1 MAGTAAVVRL
11 EDVHKTYRTGEVD
24 VHAVRGVSLEIAR
37 GEFVAF
43 MGSSGSGKSTLMNL
57 LGCLDRPTRGR
68 YLLDGFDVS
77 GLDRDQLA
85 DIRNRK
91 LGFVFQSFNLLP
103 RTSALENVELPLL
116 YGEHRLTNAEL
127 GEKARKVLA
136 TVGLSGREDHH
147 PSQLSGG
154 QQQRVAI
161 ARALINDP
169 EVVLADEPTGN
180 LDSRTSLEIM
190 DIFQKLNE
198 RGITIVMVTHE
209 TDIAAFAK
217 RNIVMRD
224 GTVQTDQPSRTTPDC
239 GKRNEEFGDQEM
251 KFEST
256 FKIAFRAL
264 RRNKLRSVLTA
275 LGIIIGVGAVIA
287 MVSIGNGAKAQVEQ
301 QIASL
306 GENVILIFSG
316 SVTSSGIRTG
326 WGSAGTLKIEDAEAI
341 RREVP
346 GVIAV
351 SEEVIS
357 TRQVSAGN
365 QNWFTRVYGESPEYF
380 DIRQWPLSDGASFT
394 GQDVRSSNK
403 VCVIG
408 RTTASQ
414 VFGSEDPIGQVLRI
428 QGVPFLVTGVL
439 TPKGLSPQGTDQDD
453 IVIMPYTSAMKRVIG
468 GSTLR
473 GINVQVASPNDL
485 APAQQQITELLR
497 QRHNIRAGRDDDFT
511 VRNQQEI
518 AETATATSRIMA
530 LLLGAIASVSLIVG
544 GIGIMNIM
552 LVSVTERTREIGV
565 RLAVGAHGRD
575 ILTQF
580 LIEAVTLSVIGG
592 AIGILLGL
600 GASRMLSVFAHWPTL
615 ISIPSIIAAF
625 FVSAAVGIF
634 FGFYPAREAAR
645 LDPIEALRYE

>member
-1 MAGTAAVVRL
+1 VR
-11 EDVHKTYRTGEVD
+11 VD
-24 VHAVRGVSLEIAR
+24 
-37 GEFVAF
+37 
-43 MGSSGSGKSTLMNL
+43 
-57 LGCLDRPTRGR
+57 
-68 YLLDGFDVS
+68 
-77 GLDRDQLA
+77 
-85 DIRNRK
+85 
-91 LGFVFQSFNLLP
+91 
-103 RTSALENVELPLL
+103 
-116 YGEHRLTNAEL
+116 
-127 GEKARKVLA
+127 
-136 TVGLSGREDHH
+136 
-147 PSQLSGG
+147 
-154 QQQRVAI
+154 
-161 ARALINDP
+161 
-169 EVVLADEPTGN
+169 
-180 LDSRTSLEIM
+180 
-190 DIFQKLNE
+190 
-198 RGITIVMVTHE
+198 
-209 TDIAAFAK
+209 
-217 RNIVMRD
+217 
-224 GTVQTDQPSRTTPDC
+224 
-239 GKRNEEFGDQEM
+239 
-251 KFEST
+251 ST

-326 WGSAGTLKIEDAEAI
+326 WGNAGTLKIEDAEAI

-357 TRQVSAGN
+357 TSQVSAGN
-365 QNWFTRVYGESPEYF
+365 QNWFTRIYGESPEYF
-380 DIRQWPLSDGASFT
+380 DIRKWPLSDGANFT
-394 GQDVRSSNK
+394 PQDVRSANK

-414 VFGSEDPIGQVLRI
+414 VFGSESPIGQILRI
-428 QGVPFLVTGVL
+428 KGVPFLVTGVL
-439 TPKGLSPQGTDQDD
+439 TAKGLSPQGTDQDD

-473 GINVQVASPNDL
+473 GINVQVATPNDL

-497 QRHNIRAGRDDDFT
+497 QRHNIRSGRDDDFT

-518 AETATATSRIMA
+518 AETATATSRIMT
-530 LLLGAIASVSLIVG
+530 LLLGAIASVSLVVG

-592 AIGILLGL
+592 AIGIVLGL

-615 ISIPSIIAAF
+615 ISIPSIVAAF

>member
-1 MAGTAAVVRL
+1 
-11 EDVHKTYRTGEVD
+11 
-24 VHAVRGVSLEIAR
+24 
-37 GEFVAF
+37 
-43 MGSSGSGKSTLMNL
+43 
-57 LGCLDRPTRGR
+57 
-68 YLLDGFDVS
+68 
-77 GLDRDQLA
+77 
-85 DIRNRK
+85 
-91 LGFVFQSFNLLP
+91 
-103 RTSALENVELPLL
+103 
-116 YGEHRLTNAEL
+116 
-127 GEKARKVLA
+127 
-136 TVGLSGREDHH
+136 
-147 PSQLSGG
+147 
-154 QQQRVAI
+154 
-161 ARALINDP
+161 
-169 EVVLADEPTGN
+169 
-180 LDSRTSLEIM
+180 
-190 DIFQKLNE
+190 
-198 RGITIVMVTHE
+198 
-209 TDIAAFAK
+209 
-217 RNIVMRD
+217 MRID
-224 GTVQTDQPSRTTPDC
+224 
-239 GKRNEEFGDQEM
+239 
-251 KFEST
+251 ST

-351 SEEVIS
+351 SEEVVS
-357 TRQVSAGN
+357 TSQVSAGN
-365 QNWFTRVYGESPEYF
+365 QNWFTRIYGESPEYF
-380 DIRQWPLSDGASFT
+380 DIRKWPLSDGAIFT
-394 GQDVRSSNK
+394 AQDVRSANK

-408 RTTASQ
+408 RTTAAQ
-414 VFGSEDPIGQVLRI
+414 IFGSESPLGQILRI
-428 QGVPFLVTGVL
+428 KGVPFLVTGVL

-453 IVIMPYTSAMKRVIG
+453 IVIMPYTSAMKRVLG
-468 GSTLR
+468 GTTLR

-485 APAQQQITELLR
+485 APAQQQINELLR
-497 QRHNIRAGRDDDFT
+497 QRHNIRSGRDDDFT

-518 AETATATSRIMA
+518 AETATETSRVMT

-592 AIGILLGL
+592 VIGILLGL
-600 GASRMLSVFAHWPTL
+600 GTSHLLSVFAHWPTL

-625 FVSAAVGIF
+625 LVSAAVGIF

>member
-1 MAGTAAVVRL
+1 MR
-11 EDVHKTYRTGEVD
+11 VD
-24 VHAVRGVSLEIAR
+24 
-37 GEFVAF
+37 
-43 MGSSGSGKSTLMNL
+43 
-57 LGCLDRPTRGR
+57 
-68 YLLDGFDVS
+68 
-77 GLDRDQLA
+77 
-85 DIRNRK
+85 
-91 LGFVFQSFNLLP
+91 
-103 RTSALENVELPLL
+103 
-116 YGEHRLTNAEL
+116 
-127 GEKARKVLA
+127 
-136 TVGLSGREDHH
+136 
-147 PSQLSGG
+147 
-154 QQQRVAI
+154 
-161 ARALINDP
+161 
-169 EVVLADEPTGN
+169 
-180 LDSRTSLEIM
+180 
-190 DIFQKLNE
+190 
-198 RGITIVMVTHE
+198 
-209 TDIAAFAK
+209 
-217 RNIVMRD
+217 
-224 GTVQTDQPSRTTPDC
+224 
-239 GKRNEEFGDQEM
+239 
-251 KFEST
+251 ST

-316 SVTSSGIRTG
+316 SITSSGIRTG

-346 GVIAV
+346 RVVAV
-351 SEEVIS
+351 SEEVVS
-357 TRQVSAGN
+357 TSQVSAGN
-365 QNWFTRVYGESPEYF
+365 QNWFTRIYGESPEYF
-380 DIRQWPLSDGASFT
+380 DIRQWPLSEGAIFT
-394 GQDVRSSNK
+394 PQDVRSANK

-414 VFGSEDPIGQVLRI
+414 IFGSESSIGQILRI
-428 QGVPFLVTGVL
+428 KGVPFLVTGVL

-468 GSTLR
+468 GTTLR

-485 APAQQQITELLR
+485 APGQQEIIELLR
-497 QRHNIRAGRDDDFT
+497 QRHNIRPGRDDDFT

-518 AETATATSRIMA
+518 AEAATATSKVMT
-530 LLLGAIASVSLIVG
+530 LLLGAIASVSLVVG

-580 LIEAVTLSVIGG
+580 LIEAVTLSSIGGVIG
-592 AIGILLGL
+592 IVIGL
-600 GASRMLSVFAHWPTL
+600 GTSQVLSKVAHWPTL
-615 ISIPSIIAAF
+615 ISITSIIVAF
-625 FVSAAVGIF
+625 FFSAAVGIF